1 MLRNR
6 QALAALAAASFS
18 LAACDT
24 FLGEDD
30 GPPLPGERISVL
42 RLNRTL
48 VADPAISDLRVRLP
62 EPYANSEW
70 PQPGGYSTHAM
81 QHLAAPD
88 TLNPVWSVSVGQ
100 AAGSDRFILAQP
112 VVAGGRIYTMDAGTT
127 VTAFDAQT
135 GGQVWRVDL
144 TLEDEDDD
152 LFGGG
157 LAVDGGR
164 LFVTTAFG
172 VVYALDANSGQEIW
186 RTRLTAPSRSA
197 PAANGGRVF
206 VLTVDNQLFVL
217 AAEDG
222 RQLWSYAAVA
232 QDAGLLGGSTPA
244 VAGDRV
250 IGAFS
255 SGELVAFDVVSGRS
269 LWVDSLAAVARG
281 DAVAT
286 LADIR
291 GLPVIDRDRVIAVSN
306 SGTFTAV
313 DLQRG
318 DRLWNARI
326 GGSQTP
332 WVAGDFVFVLSTDGE
347 LICVTRD
354 EGRVRWVQSLP
365 IYEDEAERDDPIA
378 WSGPVL
384 LGDRLIVT
392 SSAGDALSV
401 SPYTGDALG
410 RIQLSSSSHLPPI
423 VVNGTMYLLSDNGE
437 LTAYR

>member
-1 MLRNR
+1 MRNSL
-6 QALAALAAASFS
+6 AMAALVVVS
-18 LAACDT
+18 LSLTACDT
-24 FLGEDD
+24 FFGEED

-70 PQPGGYSTHAM
+70 PQPGGFSSHAM
-81 QHLAAPD
+81 HHLAAPES
-88 TLNPVWSVSVGQ
+88 LNPAWSVSVGQ
-100 AAGSDRFILAQP
+100 AAASDRFLLAQP

-127 VTAFDAQT
+127 VTAFDSQS
-135 GGQVWRVDL
+135 GGQVWRTDL
-144 TLEDEDDD
+144 TPEDEDDD

-164 LFVTTAFG
+164 LFATTPFG
-172 VVYALDANSGQEIW
+172 VVYGLDAGSGEQIW
-186 RTRLTAPSRSA
+186 QAKVSA
-197 PAANGGRVF
+197 PLRAPPAASGGRVF
-206 VLTVDNQLFVL
+206 ALTIDNQIFVL

-222 RQLWSYAAVA
+222 RQLWTYAGVA
-232 QDAGLLGGSTPA
+232 RDAGLLGGSTPA
-244 VAGDRV
+244 VAGNLV
-250 IGAFS
+250 IAAFS
-255 SGELVAFDVVSGRS
+255 SGDLVAFDTVSGRP
-269 LWVDSLAAVARG
+269 LWTDSLAATARG
-281 DAVAT
+281 DAIAT

-313 DLQRG
+313 ELQRG
-318 DRLWNARI
+318 GRLWNARI
-326 GGSQTP
+326 GSAQTP
-332 WVAGDFVFVLSTDGE
+332 WVAGDFIYVLTTDGE

-354 EGRVRWVQSLP
+354 EGRVRWIQSLP
-365 IYEDEAERDDPIA
+365 IFEDEVERDNPIT

-392 SSAGDALSV
+392 SSAGDALSI

-410 RIQLSSSSHLPPI
+410 RVQLPSSSHLPPI
-423 VVNGTMYLLSDNGE
+423 VANNTMYMLADNGE